1 METPGIKKYRLDSPA
16 GGLTQSIMNQVL
28 NGFRLEHFDETIGAS
43 REEFRKLLGHFW
55 GLPEDGVSLDLRQAL
70 SFRNALRESL
80 RELGTK
86 EFQTSTGYTF
96 EYGRQILAELDGVI
110 GSESMTD
117 QLKL

>member
-1 METPGIKKYRLDSPA
+1 MKLL
-16 GGLTQSIMNQVL
+16 GLVAKN
-28 NGFRLEHFDETIGAS
+28 
-43 REEFRKLLGHFW
+43 FRKLLGHFW
-55 GLPEDGVSLDLRQAL
+55 GLPEVGVSLDLRQAL
-70 SFRNALRESL
+70 AFRNALRESL

-110 GSESMTD
+110 DSESMTD